1 MFRQKKFDHVLFI
14 LCIYH
19 PVGGADK
26 GADEAPLIDGSE
38 PVSLHLI
45 QFLRYNKH
53 IFGKT
58 IMNNSNFTTSVENRY
73 FEDYVAGSVHEFGPI
88 AVELDEVI
96 GFGKRFVPLAYHTDP
111 ELAKQ
116 SIYGG
121 LIASGWHTAALMM
134 RLYTDNYLSKVANL
148 GSPGVD
154 ELRWD
159 KPVFPGDELSI
170 RVTVL
175 ETRLSSSKPDRGIV
189 RSYLEV
195 LNQKRE
201 VVMSLKMVNFVLSRY
216 GVERT
221 PGR

>member
-1 MFRQKKFDHVLFI
+1 
-14 LCIYH
+14 
-19 PVGGADK
+19 
-26 GADEAPLIDGSE
+26 
-38 PVSLHLI
+38 
-45 QFLRYNKH
+45 
-53 IFGKT
+53 
-58 IMNNSNFTTSVENRY
+58 MNDSGFTTSVENRY
-73 FEDYVAGSVHEFGPI
+73 FEDYVAGSAHQFGPI

-96 GFGKRFVPLAYHTDP
+96 GFGKRFVPLAYHTAP

-121 LIASGWHTAALMM
+121 LIASGWHTAGLMM
-134 RLYTDNYLSKVANL
+134 RLYTDHYLSKVANL

-154 ELRWD
+154 CLRWD

-175 ETRLSSSKPDRGIV
+175 ETRLSSSKPDSGIV

-195 LNQKRE
+195 LNQKSE

-216 GVERT
+216 GREKSA
-221 PGR
+221 GR